1 MNSIKVRNQSR
12 HKQLIVWKE
21 VKEKFYNGAGKMEQ
35 KQMQKMEMKQVE
47 MSQEDRR
54 RWLIQ
59 RLLEESPY
67 YRDYRIPEEEQEQKM
82 LLRSLMNVRMPGE
95 IDQEFLAVQDAY
107 LQQVNREKGI
117 VTLDEMQEVQPDL
130 YIWQGDITRLQTGAI
145 VNAANS
151 GMTGCYQ
158 PCHNCIDNCIHTYA
172 GIQLRNYCNDLMQ
185 KQGKEE
191 PTGQAKITPA
201 FNLPC
206 DYVIHTVGP
215 IVEGFL
221 RKKHEELLAS
231 CYRSCLKIADE
242 NGVQSI
248 AFCCI
253 STGVFLFPNR
263 RAAEIAVQT
272 VKNYKEDTK
281 SSIKVIFNVFK
292 EVDLEIYHEILG

>member
-1 MNSIKVRNQSR
+1 
-12 HKQLIVWKE
+12 
-21 VKEKFYNGAGKMEQ
+21 MEQ
-35 KQMQKMEMKQVE
+35 KQMQQKEMKQNEIKQNE
-47 MSQEDRR
+47 MSQEERR

-67 YRDYRIPEEEQEQKM
+67 YRNYRIPEEEQEQKV

-95 IDQEFLAVQDAY
+95 IDQEFLAAQDVY

-231 CYRSCLKIADE
+231 CYRSCLKMADE

-263 RAAEIAVQT
+263 KAAEIAVQT
-272 VKNYKEDTK
+272 VKKYKEDTK

-292 EVDLEIYHEILG
+292 EEDLKIYHEILR

>member
-82 LLRSLMNVRMPGE
+82 LLRSLRNVRMPGE